1 METNDPHETT
11 THAEAVSRFLATADW
26 LDDSHLPS
34 IMALRGIAAQLDRE
48 PSPALWAQFGLYH
61 RSLMKAKPSDDAPF
75 NPYEELLRR

>member
-1 METNDPHETT
+1 MDAEGTRRPASHS
-11 THAEAVSRFLATADW
+11 EAVAKFLETADW

-34 IMALRGIAAQLDRE
+34 VMALQGLAAELDRE

-61 RSLMKAKPSDDAPF
+61 RSLMKAKPSDNTVT